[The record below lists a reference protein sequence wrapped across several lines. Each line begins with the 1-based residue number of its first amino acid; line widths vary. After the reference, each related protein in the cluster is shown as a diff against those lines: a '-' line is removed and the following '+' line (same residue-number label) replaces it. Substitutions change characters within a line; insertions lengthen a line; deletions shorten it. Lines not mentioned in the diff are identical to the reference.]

1 MREKAM
7 SRVAEVN
14 FVGVNPDPLGRPVR
28 YPSRAADNHCTMISQ
43 TAAQTPKAVAER
55 PELYHGDTE
64 VRPRPEPRAKSALS
78 PQWQSRQRR
87 SPPMTRPRPRFSTAP
102 LCAVRTRSS
111 RAEMVA
117 LSMTLS
123 ALGANATA

>member
-64 VRPRPEPRAKSALS
+64 VRPRPEPIASKIKLIAA
-78 PQWQSRQRR
+78 
-87 SPPMTRPRPRFSTAP
+87 M
-102 LCAVRTRSS
+102 
-111 RAEMVA
+111 
-117 LSMTLS
+117 
-123 ALGANATA
+123 ANAPAKIAAHDKAETRFRQLRFAP